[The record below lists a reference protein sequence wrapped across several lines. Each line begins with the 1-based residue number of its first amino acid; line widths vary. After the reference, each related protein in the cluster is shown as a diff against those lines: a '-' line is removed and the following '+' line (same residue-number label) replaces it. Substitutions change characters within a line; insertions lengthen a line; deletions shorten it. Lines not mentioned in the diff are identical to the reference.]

1 MRTITT
7 RSVSTRAI
15 AGAASALFA
24 LCAQTAF
31 AATPG
36 PAAEIQARYEQ
47 ERAKCLDGTS
57 NQDRATCLKEAGASR
72 EAARRGLL
80 NTGDE
85 TYRRNAKARCDALG
99 GDEARDCLARM
110 KGQGTTSG
118 SAQAGGIYRELTT
131 GEEKPAEPAASAVP
145 AN

>member
-1 MRTITT
+1 MHTITA
-7 RSVSTRAI
+7 RPVSIRAI
-15 AGAASALFA
+15 AGTAAALFA
-24 LCAQTAF
+24 LCANGVF

-36 PAAEIQARYEQ
+36 PAADIQARYEQ

-57 NQDRATCLKEAGASR
+57 NQERATCLKEAGAAR
-72 EAARRGLL
+72 DAAKRGLL
-80 NTGDE
+80 SGGDE
-85 TYRRNAKARCDALG
+85 KYRRNAKARCDALS

-110 KGQGTTSG
+110 NGQGKTSG

-131 GEEKPAEPAASAVP
+131 REEKPAEPPASAAP